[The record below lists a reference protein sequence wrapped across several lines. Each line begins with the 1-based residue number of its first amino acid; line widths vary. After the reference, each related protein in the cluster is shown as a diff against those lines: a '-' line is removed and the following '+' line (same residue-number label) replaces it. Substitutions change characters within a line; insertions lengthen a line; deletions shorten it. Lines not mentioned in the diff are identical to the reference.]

1 MKITKRQLRRIIKEE
16 KQKLLQEAPMDVR
29 HEDLKMLAVVI
40 DNLTEMALG
49 YSPDDDTRQD
59 LLSQVELLNGVYE
72 SMYSKTTSSPAQR
85 RDENVEEAKGFTKKY
100 NDDSALIGDQKDE
113 LPDHLQKSIIDK
125 SAKDRKK
132 DKKEKN
138 EGTKLESMPDSW
150 RQILGT
156 CLSELK

>member
-16 KQKLLQEAPMDVR
+16 KQKLLRESPQDN
-29 HEDLKMLAVVI
+29 LKLLSTVI

-59 LLSQVELLNGVYE
+59 LLSQVELLNGVYR
-72 SMYSKTTSSPAQR
+72 SMYNKTMSSPAQR

-100 NDDSALIGDQKDE
+100 NDDSALAGDQKDK

-125 SAKDRKK
+125 SIEDRKE

-138 EGTKLESMPDSW
+138 EGTELESMPDSW

-156 CLSELK
+156 CLSESEQGS